1 MRFDVGDELG
11 LDGEDVFHVGYTG
24 IDARQLRGRE
34 RHPLRG
40 GRCDGE
46 RDDLIGREVREG
58 GQVVVDAD
66 EREVGFVLDDLDG
79 VLVRDG
85 LLTLE

>member
-1 MRFDVGDELG
+1 M
-11 LDGEDVFHVGYTG
+11 
-24 IDARQLRGRE
+24 

-79 VLVRDG
+79 VLVTRPFCRVQDNPEN
-85 LLTLE
+85 LLPDLVKDF